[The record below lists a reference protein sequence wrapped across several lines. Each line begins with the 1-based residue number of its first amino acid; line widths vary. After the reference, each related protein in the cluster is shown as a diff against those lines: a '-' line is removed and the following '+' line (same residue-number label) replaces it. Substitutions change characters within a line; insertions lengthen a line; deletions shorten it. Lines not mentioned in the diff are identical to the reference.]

1 MQEHSAHQLEAA
13 TMDAKAGATGRI
25 RQVWKQ
31 NLEQEMAV
39 LRQLVIKYPY
49 VSMVCFHQPCSRAW
63 EPLQPT
69 TFTRSRGPNI
79 ATQVTTAVFLLFIM
93 FLY

>member
-25 RQVWKQ
+25 RQVWRQ

-49 VSMVCFHQPCSRAW
+49 VSMVCFHQPCERKYD
-63 EPLQPT
+63 PLHLGDLYQHE
-69 TFTRSRGPNI
+69 RGGLGPM
-79 ATQVTTAVFLLFIM
+79 QVFMVELL
-93 FLY
+93 LP